1 MAFGFET
8 GPENVVSIKVV
19 GVGGGG
25 NNVVN
30 RMVRSGVKGVDFIAV
45 NTDKQALNTS
55 SAGYKLQIG
64 EKLTH
69 GQGAGANPEVGQKAA
84 EESRTQLSKALEDT
98 DMVFITAGM
107 GGGTGTGAAPVVA
120 EIAREQGVLTVGV
133 VTKPFGF
140 EGQKRMRA
148 AEAGIEQL
156 RGKVDS
162 LVIIPNERLKYA
174 TDQKITF
181 RNAFEIADDVLRQ
194 AVQSISDLIRDTG
207 FINLDFADVTAVMK
221 DAGLAHMGVGRA
233 AGKGKAEEAAR
244 MAISSPLL
252 ETSIN
257 GAKGVL
263 INVTG
268 SMDIGLEEVEQAAT
282 LVQQAVHP
290 DALTIFGATFDEELD
305 DEIRVTVIAT
315 GFESNDQ
322 QEAPAAPAAADTQQP
337 TQDDAAAP
345 AAAPQPLDETEG
357 GKAEESDVDRSF
369 DEILKIFSRGD
380 KF

>member
-1 MAFGFET
+1 MAVKIRLARHGSKKR
-8 GPENVVSIKVV
+8 PYYRVVVADSRTRRDGRPIEEV
-19 GVGGGG
+19 GRYNPMTTPKTISLDLEKIADWQSKGAQLTDAVAAL
-25 NNVVN
+25 
-30 RMVRSGVKGVDFIAV
+30 VKAA
-45 NTDKQALNTS
+45 NE
-55 SAGYKLQIG
+55 G
-64 EKLTH
+64 EK
-69 GQGAGANPEVGQKAA
+69 
-84 EESRTQLSKALEDT
+84 
-98 DMVFITAGM
+98 TA
-107 GGGTGTGAAPVVA
+107 AAP
-120 EIAREQGVLTVGV
+120 
-133 VTKPFGF
+133 K
-140 EGQKRMRA
+140 KSKK
-148 AEAGIEQL
+148 QL
-156 RGKVDS
+156 AK
-162 LVIIPNERLKYA
+162 E
-174 TDQKITF
+174 
-181 RNAFEIADDVLRQ
+181 
-194 AVQSISDLIRDTG
+194 
-207 FINLDFADVTAVMK
+207 
-221 DAGLAHMGVGRA
+221 
-233 AGKGKAEEAAR
+233 AEEAAR

-263 INVTG
+263 VNVTG

-322 QEAPAAPAAADTQQP
+322 QEAPAAADTQQP

-357 GKAEESDVDRSF
+357 EKAEESDVDRSF